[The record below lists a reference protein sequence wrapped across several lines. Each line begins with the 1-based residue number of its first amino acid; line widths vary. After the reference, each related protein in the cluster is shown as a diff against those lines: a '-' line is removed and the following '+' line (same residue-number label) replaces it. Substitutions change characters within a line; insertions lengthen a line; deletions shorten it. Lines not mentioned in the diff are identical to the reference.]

1 MSSRK
6 TLNMCRSEKC
16 NVGQRSEDTPVSEK
30 VNCRN
35 MPPILRLDSTGE
47 VTSQSFGG
55 DNLCGRKCEL
65 STKMNRSIQNLVNY
79 VGSGI
84 SSHLTAETANP
95 FDCVRKML
103 KLGEESFS
111 GNTCNQSMADMVKT
125 ESQPQVWGSPL
136 GAARNDNEAYPYFAK
151 LSSWSNSVFSAFNKS
166 NYNDKHWYPQTFSRS
181 RYNNHSPYHR
191 QAACWQDR
199 NTHSSTEK
207 SDDKLVDPHL
217 KPYNARLL
225 QKSKQCK
232 KEGFYN
238 QHVNHPLPDTK
249 TTFPKPSSSVDK
261 IKSDCLK
268 DRVNKADNPTAEN
281 TADKQEKTG
290 VKAKSERNVEISD
303 SDHVN
308 KSHGNN
314 SGVETEKP
322 QNGNIITDLNF
333 SKVPVEAA
341 EIVTDWFEY
350 ENKDLRTIPI
360 DLKRVEQKT
369 AVPDT
374 SVGSETDSPSTH
386 PPLHNWFSVDFD
398 GDSVKCKSEE
408 LNKKASA
415 HQLDKENNN
424 DKHDKDEGNID
435 NKNGARQN
443 NNSCDIKKINVKI
456 QNINLGSKPEINNDS
471 KESADK
477 SFILYVRNFPSAKR
491 SSKPS
496 CKKRRRAKAQKE
508 TAVEEINANDPE
520 TRTPTKTDPKHKESP
535 IAFILGI
542 DSVSDSAGKSQ
553 PFLLCDINS
562 DSEWSDSD
570 LDCDDSPDD
579 AVPEE
584 LSMFSLCDNFNPLN
598 FKVTCSVQPS
608 PTATS
613 SLLDSINLS
622 WQVNI
627 SAVDPDAT
635 QSKKSSDKK
644 VHFPDEENLVE
655 IHPVSEMIEW
665 CDAYQECRK
674 GPWEQFAL
682 DRERFK
688 NRIKDSEAI
697 LDPILLHC
705 HRHKIYSERFDE
717 N

>member
-16 NVGQRSEDTPVSEK
+16 NVGPEDTPVSEK

-55 DNLCGRKCEL
+55 DNLCGRKCEI

-136 GAARNDNEAYPYFAK
+136 GAARNDSEAYPYFAK

-225 QKSKQCK
+225 QKSRQCK

-268 DRVNKADNPTAEN
+268 GRVNKADNPTAEN
-281 TADKQEKTG
+281 TADKQEKIG

-374 SVGSETDSPSTH
+374 SVGSETDSPPTH

-398 GDSVKCKSEE
+398 GESVKCKSEE

-443 NNSCDIKKINVKI
+443 DNSCDIKKINVKI

-608 PTATS
+608 PTATT

-627 SAVDPDAT
+627 SAVDSDAT
-635 QSKKSSDKK
+635 ESKKSSDKK
-644 VHFPDEENLVE
+644 VNTTEFHNVRP
-655 IHPVSEMIEW
+655 P
-665 CDAYQECRK
+665 
-674 GPWEQFAL
+674 
-682 DRERFK
+682 
-688 NRIKDSEAI
+688 
-697 LDPILLHC
+697 
-705 HRHKIYSERFDE
+705 
-717 N
+717 